1 MESSVDISTINKDVN
16 SKENNDLNNLNNI
29 FNNIT
34 NRSAEKLQSNSIFH
48 NFDTDN
54 SNNRPVTR
62 RSQISNI
69 LNENQ
74 MENQPVSGYC
84 LMKMENI
91 NDIFSNSTVCGQ
103 CKKGGMKLFE
113 NVSKRKGL
121 CQTFFSKCSN
131 CSASKTFRSSN
142 KVSPNGAF
150 DINLKS
156 VHVAFLGSGY
166 AGFKNICSSLD
177 LPASQ

>member
-1 MESSVDISTINKDVN
+1 MEY
-16 SKENNDLNNLNNI
+16 
-29 FNNIT
+29 
-34 NRSAEKLQSNSIFH
+34 
-48 NFDTDN
+48 
-54 SNNRPVTR
+54 
-62 RSQISNI
+62 
-69 LNENQ
+69 
-74 MENQPVSGYC
+74 QPVSRHC

-156 VHVAFLGSGY
+156 VHAACQGSGY
-166 AGFKNICSSLD
+166 AGFKKICSSLD
-177 LPASQ
+177 LP

>member
-1 MESSVDISTINKDVN
+1 
-16 SKENNDLNNLNNI
+16 
-29 FNNIT
+29 
-34 NRSAEKLQSNSIFH
+34 
-48 NFDTDN
+48 
-54 SNNRPVTR
+54 
-62 RSQISNI
+62 
-69 LNENQ
+69 
-74 MENQPVSGYC
+74 
-84 LMKMENI
+84 MENI

-113 NVSKRKGL
+113 NVSMRKEL

-142 KVSPNGAF
+142 KVSLNGAF

-177 LPASQ
+177 LPASQWQKNYLPIY